1 VTTESSV
8 DANLGPAARSGSL
21 AIEQTRSLR
30 LPAALTLLLVN
41 LFWLLISVERF
52 LIPREKVDPPPGFG
66 ERARASFDDFAGL
79 APILLPLV
87 AVLLVTHIAPVVAEA
102 KLLLVAALSEYA
114 LSASFAVIAFV
125 AGFFAPGHSGR
136 SIVEDGFTGLGSLIL
151 LGMASFVAFRVA
163 QVLFRGEPK
172 PDRFAAY
179 GRVDAAEPVSAPPPN
194 TAPLPPHYAA
204 PPRKDYGFQP
214 HGGPSRPPS
223 PETPG
228 E

>member
-8 DANLGPAARSGSL
+8 DAKL

-41 LFWLLISVERF
+41 LFWLLISVEQF
-52 LIPREKVDPPPGFG
+52 LIPREKVDKLDVPPGFA
-66 ERARASFDDFAGL
+66 ERARESFGDFAGL
-79 APILLPLV
+79 APLLLPLV

-114 LSASFAVIAFV
+114 LSASFAAIAFL

-136 SIVEDGFTGLGSLIL
+136 SVVEDGFTGLGSLIL

-163 QVLFRGEPK
+163 QALFRGEPK

-204 PPRKDYGFQP
+204 PPLAQPYGFQP
-214 HGGPSRPPS
+214 HGVSRPVQPS
-223 PETPG
+223 PPPG
-228 E
+228 EER